1 MKKMITAML
10 TACITFT
17 GLGLTAIGAPAA
29 YADETFRVTETITV
43 LSEEQAAE
51 INSDYESEL
60 GCRPPESQL
69 LQAGDYKIEVFATG
83 KKIVDLG
90 VRWYGYSEDH
100 LIPLRDITATNPNAL
115 RYDQGKVGGLPS
127 AYVNSGAGI
136 FTYNALLANPRDL
149 TEKSL
154 CTVYLKA
161 NTPYTGD
168 DSIFPTMEVAECR
181 INKTLDDMT
190 ASVAVEEPVILIPAE
205 ETEATT
211 TTTTTTTKETTT
223 TTTTTT
229 EETTTTTTTTT
240 TEETTTATT
249 TTTTE
254 ETTTA
259 TTTTTTE
266 ETTTTTITTTTE
278 ETTTAAITT
287 TTEATTTAAITT
299 TAEETTA
306 PAETTVTLSP
316 EEQAEEDEYQYV
328 VKNYQVGDFN
338 TDGSFDS
345 RDVKKM
351 LDFSISA
358 KVLECKAT
366 RSMAYLANVD
376 GQTDAEGNEITQRD
390 AYIALRYITAH
401 SSMVFEGT
409 LQEFVQECENPDS
422 VFYMGGK

>member
-1 MKKMITAML
+1 MKKMITATL

-43 LSEEQAAE
+43 LSEEQAAA

-60 GCRPPESQL
+60 GCQPPESQL

-100 LIPLRDITATNPNAL
+100 LIPLRDITAANPNAL

-161 NTPYTGD
+161 STPYSGD
-168 DSIFPTMEVAECR
+168 DSIFPTMEVAECK

-190 ASVAVEEPVILIPAE
+190 ASVAVEEPVILTPAE
-205 ETEATT
+205 ETT
-211 TTTTTTTKETTT
+211 TTTTTTTTEETTTT

-240 TEETTTATT
+240 TEETTTA
-249 TTTTE
+249 
-254 ETTTA
+254 A
-259 TTTTTTE
+259 ITTTTE
-266 ETTTTTITTTTE
+266 ETTTTTTTTTEETTIAAITTTTEETTIAAITTTTE

-287 TTEATTTAAITT
+287 TE
-299 TAEETTA
+299 
-306 PAETTVTLSP
+306 ETTVTLTP
-316 EEQAEEDEYQYV
+316 EEQAEEDEYLNV

-351 LDFSISA
+351 LDFTVSA
-358 KVLECKAT
+358 AVLELKPT

-390 AYIALRYITAH
+390 AYIALRYITAR

-409 LQEFVQECENPDS
+409 LWEFVQECDNPDS
-422 VFYMGGK
+422 VFFMGGK